1 MIISMCDYSKLIVVT
16 NRQLCQGD
24 FLQQIKKVVALKP
37 AGLILRE
44 KDLDGAEYSVLAKA
58 VLEICQGANVPMFLH
73 SHLRLAEA
81 LECQGVHL
89 PYAYFMENLKQ
100 VHKLQEE
107 KKLLVSVSCHSK
119 EEALAAVSNGADQI
133 VLGTIFATDCK
144 PGKIGAGLEFLKEV
158 CEACPVP
165 VYAIGGINSD
175 RLQDVLQAGAAGGCM
190 MSGFMRRIF
199 GLQ

>member
-1 MIISMCDYSKLIVVT
+1 M
-16 NRQLCQGD
+16 
-24 FLQQIKKVVALKP
+24 QQITKVVAIKP

-44 KDLDGAEYSVLAKA
+44 KDLAEAEYSALAKS
-58 VLEICQGANVPMFLH
+58 VLKICQSANVPMFLH
-73 SHLRLAEA
+73 SHLELAEA
-81 LECQGVHL
+81 LDCQGVHL
-89 PYAYFMENLKQ
+89 PYVYFMENIEQ
-100 VHKLQEE
+100 IHKLQAE

-119 EEALAAVSNGADQI
+119 EEVLAAVSNGADQI

-158 CEACPVP
+158 CQACPVP
-165 VYAIGGINSD
+165 VYAIGGINSE
-175 RLQDVLQAGAAGGCM
+175 RLPEILKAGAAGGCM

>member
-24 FLQQIKKVVALKP
+24 FLQQLANVVAFKP

-44 KDLDGAEYSVLAKA
+44 KDLADAEYGALAKS
-58 VLEICQGANVPMFLH
+58 VLEICQKAKVPMFMH
-73 SHLRLAEA
+73 SHLEVAKTMEV
-81 LECQGVHL
+81 QGVHL
-89 PYAYFMENLKQ
+89 PYVYFMENLEE
-100 VHKLQEE
+100 VHKLQAE
-107 KKLLVSVSCHSK
+107 KKLIVSVSCHSK
-119 EEALAAVSNGADQI
+119 EEARAVASNGADRI

-144 PGKIGAGLEFLKEV
+144 PGKIGAGLEFLRDV
-158 CEACPVP
+158 CEACHIP

-190 MSGFMRRIF
+190 MSGFMRM
-199 GLQ
+199 